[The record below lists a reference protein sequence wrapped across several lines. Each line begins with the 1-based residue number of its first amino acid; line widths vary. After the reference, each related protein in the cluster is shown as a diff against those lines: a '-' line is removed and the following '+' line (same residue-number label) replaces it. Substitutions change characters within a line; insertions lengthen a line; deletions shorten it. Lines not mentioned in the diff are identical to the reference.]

1 MCIFFDG
8 TESVTSIWCVC
19 SELSIMI
26 VYFPFGCLLFI
37 RPYLAFFSYCICAYL
52 FNAEF
57 LETGKNVRF
66 LDAFKLLYPSIYRIQ
81 RNYGS
86 IYSNGDH
93 KKKTVKN
100 NNNCLRNWHSHLE
113 PNSTKQNKIKP
124 NKQTSHAKWRNKF
137 KVENRK

>member
-1 MCIFFDG
+1 
-8 TESVTSIWCVC
+8 
-19 SELSIMI
+19 MI
-26 VYFPFGCLLFI
+26 VYFPLGCLLFI

-93 KKKTVKN
+93 QKK
-100 NNNCLRNWHSHLE
+100 NCKEQQQQQQLFKKLALT
-113 PNSTKQNKIKP
+113 P
-124 NKQTSHAKWRNKF
+124 QTELH
-137 KVENRK
+137 